1 MLACTAIGAYAAVT
15 LPDLKQ
21 IGAATGTVTFTDR
34 HGAVLARTGRGNQR
48 VSPVK
53 LDQVAPLMQQA
64 TVAAEDRNFWHEGS
78 IDPRALFRAVVV
90 DTISR
95 KPDQGA
101 STITQQLAKLA
112 FLNPHKTA
120 RRKVQE
126 AMLAQKLS
134 STYSKSQVLE
144 MYLNLVYYGHGAYG
158 VDQASR
164 VYFGKPAKDLDLRQ
178 ASLLAGLVDA
188 PSLND
193 PFRSPGAAFRRQH
206 YVLGGMVA
214 TGAISASDAAAVD
227 PLPADPAAAAE
238 HQQALLN
245 DLKQG
250 QPVSVG
256 PAPHFVDY
264 ASGELQ
270 RILSN
275 DPSVLNQ
282 NLTVTTS
289 LDLTTQQAA
298 DHAVKKG
305 VPNIGGGANNGA
317 LLMMDSHTGQIL
329 AMVGSKD
336 YGDAAIGGEY
346 NIVTAT
352 RRPGSSFKPYVYA
365 AAFLDKKLGPYST
378 LHDTYSQSQSL
389 GGVKDFDNRFLGPM
403 SVSRAL
409 VLSRNVP
416 AEEAMVDAGIP
427 EVVQLAHN
435 MGIRSPLSPDVSTA
449 IGSSSVSMLDHVG
462 AYSAFANRGNA
473 VTPAAV
479 VKVVAGDGKVLYEA
493 PAASGKPVLPAGV
506 ACDVTTILRG
516 YAGQWGLG
524 FRQPTAGK
532 SGTTDSFVDA
542 WYMAYTPDWVVGTWA
557 GHTEGGNQR
566 EFPMQDIYGVD
577 TAAEVTVP
585 FVNTLPTAKGSFT
598 CRSESS
604 STAAPQPVVAT
615 PSYVP
620 TPYASVPA
628 PVPSPSRAVQASP
641 PPAPS
646 PAASAVASPVAPPP
660 TPAQPPPSVPPSPR

>member
-1 MLACTAIGAYAAVT
+1 MT

-21 IGAATGTVTFTDR
+21 INAATGTVTFADR
-34 HGAVLARTGRGNQR
+34 HGTVLARTGRGNQR
-48 VSPVK
+48 VTPVK
-53 LDQVAPLMQQA
+53 LDEVAPVMQQA

-78 IDPRALFRAVVV
+78 LDLRALFRAVVV

-95 KPDQGA
+95 RPDQGA

-134 STYSKSQVLE
+134 TTYSKAQILE

-158 VDQASR
+158 IAQASR
-164 VYFGKPAKDLDLRQ
+164 VYFGKAAGDLDLRQ

-188 PSLND
+188 PSVND
-193 PFRSPGAAFRRQH
+193 PFRNPDSAFRRQH
-206 YVLGGMVA
+206 YVLAGMVA
-214 TGAISASDAAAVD
+214 TGAVSAKEAAAAD
-227 PLPADPAAAAE
+227 PLPRDPTVAYD

-250 QPVSVG
+250 RPVAVG

-264 ASGELQ
+264 ATGELQ

-282 NLTVTTS
+282 NVTVTTS
-289 LDLTTQQAA
+289 LDLATQEGA
-298 DHAVKKG
+298 DRAVKNG

-317 LLMMDSHTGQIL
+317 LLMMDAHNGQIL
-329 AMVGSKD
+329 AMVGSRD
-336 YGDAAIGGEY
+336 YGDASIGGEY
-346 NIVTAT
+346 NIATAT

-365 AAFLDKKLGPYST
+365 AAFMDKRLGPYST
-378 LHDTYSQSQSL
+378 LHDTYTESQSL
-389 GGVKDFDNRFLGPM
+389 GGVKDFDNHFLGAM
-403 SVSRAL
+403 SASRAL

-416 AEEAMVDAGIP
+416 AEEAMVDVGIP
-427 EVVQLAHN
+427 EVIHLAHD

-449 IGSSSVSMLDHVG
+449 IGSSSVSMIEHVS
-462 AYSAFANRGNA
+462 AYSAFANRGIT
-473 VTPAAV
+473 VSAAAIL
-479 VKVVAGDGKVLYEA
+479 KVVAGDGKVLYQA
-493 PAASGKPVLPAGV
+493 PTSSSRPVLRAGV

-516 YAGQWGLG
+516 YPGQWGLK

-542 WYMAYTPDWVVGTWA
+542 WYMAYTPDWVVATWA

-566 EFPMQDIYGVD
+566 EFPMTDIYGVD
-577 TAAEVTVP
+577 TASEVTVP
-585 FVNTLPTAKGSFT
+585 FVNTLPPAKGTFS
-598 CRSESS
+598 CRADGYSPSAPS
-604 STAAPQPVVAT
+604 PPLPVPTYSAPPATAAPLPAPSPT
-615 PSYVP
+615 PSIQ
-620 TPYASVPA
+620 AN
-628 PVPSPSRAVQASP
+628 PSPAATAVASPVTSPVAAPSPP

-646 PAASAVASPVAPPP
+646 PASSPSPPP
-660 TPAQPPPSVPPSPR
+660 R